1 MRMKTIMVLGR
12 YLPGSSLFFINI
24 IRLLRTRIKKKQRND
39 PVNDV
44 ITLTKVAE
52 NISWLLWDSLHKT
65 AKIAKSSKA
74 STSPPWSQ
82 THLAI
87 SPFES
92 SLPWKITGTVGHLD
106 FSPSILMNHSA
117 LWWAAAKTNSHGT
130 GSTQIASRITH
141 GYSFRVF
148 ASDFISLGLSLLEGV
163 FFLVLKFHFCTS
175 FFLVLTLIKIIRSV
189 IH

>member
-74 STSPPWSQ
+74 STTPMVSNSFSHIAIRAKFALKNYRHGRTSWFLALN
-82 THLAI
+82 THESFCTMVSSSENKFTRNGQYTDCQQDYSRVLVPGI
-87 SPFES
+87 CVGFYLPRPF
-92 SLPWKITGTVGHLD
+92 
-106 FSPSILMNHSA
+106 
-117 LWWAAAKTNSHGT
+117 
-130 GSTQIASRITH
+130 ASRRGVLPCIEI
-141 GYSFRVF
+141 SF
-148 ASDFISLGLSLLEGV
+148 L
-163 FFLVLKFHFCTS
+163 H
-175 FFLVLTLIKIIRSV
+175 
-189 IH
+189 